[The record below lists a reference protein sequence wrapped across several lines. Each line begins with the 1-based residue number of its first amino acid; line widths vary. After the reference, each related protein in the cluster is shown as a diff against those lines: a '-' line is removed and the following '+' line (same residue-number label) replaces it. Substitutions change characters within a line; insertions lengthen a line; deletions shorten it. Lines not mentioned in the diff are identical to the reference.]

1 MILIAPFTTTE
12 TDHKIIPTLIAP
24 HIPGPAAPCSPLL
37 TTSSAVWTSTNG
49 MNMKLCFCSP
59 YIAFHNSDGLMPTWV
74 LGQISHT

>member
-12 TDHKIIPTLIAP
+12 TDHKIFPTLIALHSRP
-24 HIPGPAAPCSPLL
+24 RCPLLSSL